1 MRCNAP
7 VTHKL
12 IRASTVVAFSRCY
25 STLFMHGNGR
35 AARATAE
42 AEKSASSN
50 KYMGMKRKKNNKKY
64 INSVDWSSWYETKA
78 NA

>member
-12 IRASTVVAFSRCY
+12 IRASIVVVFSCCCA
-25 STLFMHGNGR
+25 TLFIHEHEL

-42 AEKSASSN
+42 AEKNARSN
-50 KYMGMKRKKNNKKY
+50 KYGMSKKNKKKC
-64 INSVDWSSWYETKA
+64 INSVDSSSWYETKA